1 MRRLSYET
9 WMNQILHTKEPI
21 QYGEHLYIGE
31 IKEKR
36 KSGKN
41 LKALMASILL
51 VITVIGVFSVGFNS
65 WNMTTKAVSQEEII
79 INNLPQQ
86 SDIIEN
92 SAKLSIASIDKNMLK
107 EAVKQ
112 EEKPAEPVTKKV
124 KVSNGK
130 SYDAIATLS
139 IPSLNINY
147 SVLSTT
153 SDELLKVALNKYW
166 GANPNEVGNLC
177 IVGHNYE
184 DARFFGHLHKIKR
197 GAEVNL
203 TDMTGRTLTY
213 KVYNT
218 YVVDPYDTSCTS
230 QLTNG
235 NTEVTLITCYND
247 GKQRFV
253 VKARVM

>member
-1 MRRLSYET
+1 
-9 WMNQILHTKEPI
+9 MNQILHTKEPI

-112 EEKPAEPVTKKV
+112 EEKPA
-124 KVSNGK
+124 
-130 SYDAIATLS
+130 
-139 IPSLNINY
+139 
-147 SVLSTT
+147 
-153 SDELLKVALNKYW
+153 
-166 GANPNEVGNLC
+166 
-177 IVGHNYE
+177 
-184 DARFFGHLHKIKR
+184 
-197 GAEVNL
+197 
-203 TDMTGRTLTY
+203 
-213 KVYNT
+213 
-218 YVVDPYDTSCTS
+218 
-230 QLTNG
+230 
-235 NTEVTLITCYND
+235 
-247 GKQRFV
+247 
-253 VKARVM
+253 